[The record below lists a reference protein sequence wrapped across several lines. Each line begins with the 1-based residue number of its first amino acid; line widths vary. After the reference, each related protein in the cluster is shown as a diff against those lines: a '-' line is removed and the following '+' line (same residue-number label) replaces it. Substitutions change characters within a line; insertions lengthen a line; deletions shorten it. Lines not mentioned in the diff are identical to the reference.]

1 MASTVQ
7 PLYGS
12 LQTLTITLAALANL
26 AARESSAADNASGL
40 FLDAMVQLAIQLAAG
55 TPTGDKKI
63 EVYAYAS
70 VNGTNYT
77 DNATGSDAAI
87 TLRSPTNLQLLG
99 TIECPDAGGLTYR
112 GVFPSIATAFNGI
125 LPYKWGIVV
134 VNKTGLAFAASGH
147 SAQYRGVNAQNT

>member
-12 LQTLTITLAALANL
+12 LQNLTLTLAALA
-26 AARESSAADNASGL
+26 ADAGRESDAVDNSTGL
-40 FLDAMVQLAIQLAAG
+40 FLDAMVQLAITLAAG
-55 TPTGDKKI
+55 TPSGDKKI
-63 EVYAYAS
+63 EVYAYGS
-70 VNGTNYT
+70 VSGSVYT
-77 DNATGSDAAI
+77 DNATGSDSAI

-99 TIECPDAGGLTYR
+99 TIECPDGGGLTYR
-112 GVFPSIATAFNGI
+112 GVFSSIATAFNGI

-147 SAQYRGVNAQNT
+147 SAQFRGINAQNT